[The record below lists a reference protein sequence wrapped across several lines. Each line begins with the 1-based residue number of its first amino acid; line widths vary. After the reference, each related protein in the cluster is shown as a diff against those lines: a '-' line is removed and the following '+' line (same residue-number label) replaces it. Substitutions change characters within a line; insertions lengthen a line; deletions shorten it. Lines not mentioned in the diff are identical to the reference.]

1 MEKPDSCETCNLK
14 PCLAQSRP
22 LLHGSQS
29 AKLDICDPQ
38 ERHQLSL
45 TTNTELF
52 LEQIPPAMQSSM
64 STHTD
69 LRDPTAR
76 GQLYH
81 KVLSLPACKRPR
93 ALDILRKISEGTP
106 QEHTN
111 QDADVRTQLV
121 QNVWDMPAGQL
132 SRALDHD
139 PAI

>member
-1 MEKPDSCETCNLK
+1 
-14 PCLAQSRP
+14 
-22 LLHGSQS
+22 
-29 AKLDICDPQ
+29 
-38 ERHQLSL
+38 
-45 TTNTELF
+45 
-52 LEQIPPAMQSSM
+52 MQSSM